1 MDGVGII
8 VICSCHFD
16 ILGDV
21 YLDAIPRC
29 GDIRC
34 TRTVGTDEYT
44 VHGNGVL
51 FS

>member
-21 YLDAIPRC
+21 YHGAILSYDC
-29 GDIRC
+29 IRC
-34 TRTVGTDEYT
+34 TRAVGTDKYT